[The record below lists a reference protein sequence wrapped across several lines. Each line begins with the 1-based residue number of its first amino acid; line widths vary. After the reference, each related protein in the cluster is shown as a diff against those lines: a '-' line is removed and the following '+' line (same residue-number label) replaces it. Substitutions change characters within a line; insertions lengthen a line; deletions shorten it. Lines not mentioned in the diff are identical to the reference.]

1 MGVAGG
7 KIMRPTKSNK
17 NCLPVAPTWRMCD
30 SRKHCKKK
38 QYPLPRNE
46 LIQSP
51 WESRKKSWHYN
62 HDKVFWIRDPVKVK
76 TQAVSSPSGTWV
88 TRHTTNNW
96 RSFSR
101 IAAETNWSCN
111 YEMPGCHFIVFDSQN
126 YGGGFSFP
134 FCALRVL
141 AAHFWLRCHQ
151 RASDLQRDTI
161 SAFVSHFQLPLSTFP
176 AVVALNKQEL
186 SVVWFIFSQ
195 RGRKKLGV
203 RFEVGRLK
211 FRFLLRPPRLDF
223 LFVLLMTALD
233 IWAGYFCFHMLSL
246 SVWSQLKTYHRGIM
260 NVWSLDSTKMHTKQ

>member
-1 MGVAGG
+1 MGVAGR

-17 NCLPVAPTWRMCD
+17 SCLPVAPTWRMWD

-38 QYPLPRNE
+38 QYLLPRNE

-96 RSFSR
+96 QSFSR

-195 RGRKKLGV
+195 RGRKKTASAFWSRSTEIQIPAAASSSGLS
-203 RFEVGRLK
+203 
-211 FRFLLRPPRLDF
+211 FRSAR
-223 LFVLLMTALD
+223 
-233 IWAGYFCFHMLSL
+233 
-246 SVWSQLKTYHRGIM
+246 
-260 NVWSLDSTKMHTKQ
+260 DSTRYMSGLLLFPHALTVRLISAQNLPQGDYECVVIGQHENAH